1 MSAPEIKLLLSGHD
15 TVQCAYN
22 LLVTDCCSIDFE
34 SLAVSRERAKL
45 SKAREPVVVQLGDVD
60 FLLQPSG
67 SSSGYPFIMINR
79 DFRIEFGPFNTP
91 SFYVTFQSEA
101 LWRDGAQALHQRFMQ
116 WAEYVGLR
124 AHQPE
129 KLSRVD
135 FTFDYSL
142 PEIDFDEDSFI
153 TLSNKDTKHR
163 ENGKVQGFK
172 FGKDAVVLRVYDKV
186 VEIIQQSDKTW
197 FYKLWGQDS
206 GVWRFEWQTR
216 KDILR
221 RFGIRTFDDLDAQQG
236 DLLRYLA
243 EEHTTLR
250 VKSEDSNRSRWPLHP
265 LWVDLQQQIKR
276 LDMTGIYREV
286 DPIGSLDQRLMQMAI
301 SLNGNVKRIAAICC
315 LQEDREFMPQSMAIE
330 RLRVLLNAVHNPL
343 DWRQDVEKRIKHMR
357 LGRW

>member
-1 MSAPEIKLLLSGHD
+1 MSAPELKLLLFGHD

-22 LLVTDCCSIDFE
+22 LVVTESCSIDFDR
-34 SLAVSRERAKL
+34 LAIAREAAKQSKSREPIVI
-45 SKAREPVVVQLGDVD
+45 ELGGVG
-60 FLLQPSG
+60 FLLEPSG
-67 SSSGYPFIMINR
+67 SKSGYPFIINNP

-91 SFYVTFQSEA
+91 SFYVTFRSEA
-101 LWRDGAQALHQRFMQ
+101 LWREGAQALHQRFIR
-116 WAEYVGLR
+116 WAESVGLR

-129 KLSRVD
+129 GLSRVD

-142 PEIDFDEDSFI
+142 PEIDFDEDNFI
-153 TLSNKDTKHR
+153 SLSSKDAKHR
-163 ENGKVQGFK
+163 ENGRAQTFQ
-172 FGKDAVVLRVYDKV
+172 FGKDDVVLRIYDKV
-186 VEIIQQSDKTW
+186 AEIKQQSSKTW

-206 GVWRFEWQTR
+206 GVWRIEWQTR

-221 RFGIRTFDDLDAQQG
+221 RFAIRTFDDLDAQQG

-265 LWVDLQQQIKR
+265 LWADLQEQIKKM
-276 LDMTGIYREV
+276 DMTGVYREV
-286 DPIGSLDQRLMQMAI
+286 DPIGALDTRLMQMAI
-301 SLNGNVKRIAAICC
+301 ILNGYAKRIAAICC

-343 DWRQDVEKRIKHMR
+343 DWRQDIEKRIKHMR